1 MTTSTTNAEIRIVGP
16 EHADWFGDVATE
28 VFDDPLLPARLSEF
42 LNDPRHHLVIA
53 RIDGAIVGFVSA
65 LHYVHPDKASPELW
79 INEVGVAP
87 EHQRRGLAKA
97 MLDALLD
104 HARGLGCAQAWVLTD
119 RANTAA
125 MALYAACGGAAP
137 TDHVM
142 IEFELD
148 GEAGRRHHA
157 DT

>member
-1 MTTSTTNAEIRIVGP
+1 MTTSTTNAEITIAGP
-16 EHADWFGDVATE
+16 GQAAWFTNVAE
-28 VFDDPLLPARLSEF
+28 DVFDDPLHAERLKEF
-42 LNDPRHHLVIA
+42 LSDPRHHLIVA
-53 RIDGAIVGFVSA
+53 RVKGAIVGFTSA
-65 LHYVHPDKASPELW
+65 VHCVHPDKAQPELW

-87 EHQRRGLAKA
+87 SQQRRGLAKA

-104 HARGLGCAQAWVLTD
+104 HARALGCAEAWVLTD

-142 IEFELD
+142 IEFDLD
-148 GEAGRRHHA
+148 GRR
-157 DT
+157 